1 MGVPKHKTAKCKSR
15 MRKSIGY
22 YNLKAPQLSDCP
34 NCGAKKLPH
43 RVCESCGFYKGRQ
56 IITKVVKEEK

>member
-1 MGVPKHKTAKCKSR
+1 

-22 YNLKAPQLSDCP
+22 YNLKAPQMSTCP

-43 RVCESCGFYKGRQ
+43 RVCDSCGFYKGRQ